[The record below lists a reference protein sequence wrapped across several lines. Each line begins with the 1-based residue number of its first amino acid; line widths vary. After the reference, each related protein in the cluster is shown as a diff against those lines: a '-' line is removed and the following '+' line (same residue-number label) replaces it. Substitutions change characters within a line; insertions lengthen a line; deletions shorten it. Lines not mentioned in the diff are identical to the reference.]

1 GTLRR
6 GSPDWQINIPFTGQ
20 VVVSS
25 AGDAAADLEKFRRTD
40 GRLAVDRYEFQR
52 ISAAYNPATHVKV
65 LTHGTSSFQDGDVVA
80 KSAFEAELRKVE
92 EAAGVQPT
100 AGPPEPPAGAT
111 EFRTL
116 TLLPA
121 VQFTVPLLLLA
132 GAIWAAWRVVN
143 MPTFADFLIATEAEL
158 NKVS

>member
-1 GTLRR
+1 ALTAAVGLGLLALGAWALFRRDTERAMVQFEAQGWFQANAYKRLQGQKVRRATILGLLFLVGAGIYTLPSHGTLRR

-65 LTHGTSSFQDGDVVA
+65 LTHGTSSFQ
-80 KSAFEAELRKVE
+80 
-92 EAAGVQPT
+92 
-100 AGPPEPPAGAT
+100 
-111 EFRTL
+111 
-116 TLLPA
+116 
-121 VQFTVPLLLLA
+121 
-132 GAIWAAWRVVN
+132 
-143 MPTFADFLIATEAEL
+143 
-158 NKVS
+158 